1 MNKEEEL
8 LPIQVLIDELKNEDI
23 QLRLNSIHRL
33 DTIARALGPER
44 TRTELMPYLTNE
56 CVDDEDEVL
65 LALSE
70 QLGKFIEHVGGPE
83 ESKCLLTPLEQLATV
98 EETVVRDKSVESLC
112 KVAEVLPEADFAE
125 HFVPLIKRLATG
137 DWFTARTSGCG
148 LFAKAYCRLT
158 DEAVK
163 TELRALFAKLTE
175 DETPMVRRSAASAM
189 KNFIPTIAKDHVKKE
204 IVPIFQ
210 KLAKDDQDSV
220 RLLIIE
226 SCVALAKM
234 FDQEDKTT
242 LVLPTVRACS
252 VDKSWRVRYMMAE
265 HFVELCDSMGLEI
278 TQAELV
284 PAFVRLLR
292 DTEAEVRTAAAFKV
306 TGVAKKLPAD
316 VSIKHLLP
324 CVKELVTDN
333 SQHARAAL
341 ASVIMGL
348 APVFGREHT
357 VEHLL
362 DLFLQLLK
370 DDFPEVRLNII
381 SKLDEV
387 NKVIGVEMLSQSL
400 LPAIVELAED
410 RQWRVRLAIIEYI
423 PLLADQLG
431 VEFFDEKLGFLC
443 MTWLGDC
450 VFSIREAAT
459 NNLKKLTEVFGVE
472 WAQNNIIPKVLALYT
487 HPNYLYRMTTLFAIS
502 VLAEVKGMKEVIQNS
517 MLPLVIR
524 MADDPVPNIRFNV
537 AKTLH
542 TLIKYLD
549 ANVVQTKVKP
559 CLSKLY
565 EDKDRDVKFYAAQAL
580 SAI

>member
-1 MNKEEEL
+1 
-8 LPIQVLIDELKNEDI
+8 LKNEDI

-33 DTIARALGPER
+33 DTIARALGPQR
-44 TRTELMPYLTNE
+44 TREELLPYLTSE
-56 CVDDEDEVL
+56 CMDDEDEVL
-65 LALSE
+65 LALAE
-70 QLGKFIEHVGGPE
+70 QLGKFVENVGGPE
-83 ESKCLLTPLEQLATV
+83 EAKCLLAPLETLATV
-98 EETVVRDKSVESLC
+98 EETVVRDKAVESLC
-112 KVAEVLPEADFAE
+112 KLAEVLPEE
-125 HFVPLIKRLATG
+125 HFVEQFIPLIKRLATG
-137 DWFTARTSGCG
+137 DWFTSRTSACG
-148 LFAKAYCRLT
+148 LFGKAYSRLN
-158 DEAVK
+158 DEKVK
-163 TELRALFAKLTE
+163 AELRELFAKLTE
-175 DETPMVRRSAASAM
+175 DETPMVRRAAASAT
-189 KNFIPTIAKDHVKKE
+189 KSFVPVISKDHVKKE

-220 RLLIIE
+220 RLLVVE
-226 SCVALAKM
+226 TCVAMAKM
-234 FDQEDKTT
+234 FDAEEKVA

-265 HFVELCDSMGLEI
+265 HFVELCDAMGAEI
-278 TQAELV
+278 TTSELV
-284 PAFVRLLR
+284 PAFVRLLK

-306 TGVAKKLPAD
+306 TGVCKKLAPET
-316 VSIKHLLP
+316 SIKHILP
-324 CVKELVTDN
+324 CVKELVSDG

-348 APVFGREHT
+348 APVFGKENT
-357 VEHLL
+357 IEHLL

-387 NKVIGVEMLSQSL
+387 NKVIGVEMLAQSL

-450 VFSIREAAT
+450 VYSIREAAT
-459 NNLKKLTEVFGVE
+459 NNLKRLTEVFGVE

-502 VLAEVKGMKEVIQNS
+502 VLSEVKGMKDVIHNS

-542 TLIKYLD
+542 TLIKHLD
-549 ANVVQTKVKP
+549 PNVVQTKVQP
-559 CLSKLY
+559 CLAKLY
-565 EDKDRDVKFYAAQAL
+565 EDKDKDVKFYAAQAR